1 MQVLSQ
7 HCKNRHGHV
16 SAVTA
21 LLEICGDVSAV
32 TAVQYKNG
40 HVGSV
45 TALINTYHP
54 MALSAK
60 NLLKA
65 LKVSLGAASPQPA
78 RMRVAHPQHM
88 HQLAPAQ
95 QTEKLEPHTEGHLK
109 AGLIRSQDLRKWR

>member
-1 MQVLSQ
+1 
-7 HCKNRHGHV
+7 
-16 SAVTA
+16 
-21 LLEICGDVSAV
+21 
-32 TAVQYKNG
+32 
-40 HVGSV
+40 
-45 TALINTYHP
+45 

-109 AGLIRSQDLRKWR
+109 AGLIRSRVSERRSKMTAWSQTQQFAGSSQQTIFGDPTFLVPFSLF